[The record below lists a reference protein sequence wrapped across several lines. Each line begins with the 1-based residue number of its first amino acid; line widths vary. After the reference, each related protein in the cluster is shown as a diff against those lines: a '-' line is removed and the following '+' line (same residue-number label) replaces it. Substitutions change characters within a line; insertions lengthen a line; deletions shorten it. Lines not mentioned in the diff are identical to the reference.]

1 MLKKYEKN
9 IIKQMRKTR
18 EILFRMMLIFVILV
32 VLVIL
37 IIVSSL
43 IRVLLKDLKV
53 EWLWYIG
60 ALIICGYCIY
70 KYISKRA

>member
-1 MLKKYEKN
+1 ML
-9 IIKQMRKTR
+9 M
-18 EILFRMMLIFVILV
+18 FVILV

-53 EWLWYIG
+53 E
-60 ALIICGYCIY
+60 
-70 KYISKRA
+70 

>member
-1 MLKKYEKN
+1 MMPRCK
-9 IIKQMRKTR
+9 IVDIF
-18 EILFRMMLIFVILV
+18 FRMMLIFIILV

-43 IRVLLKDLKV
+43 IKVLLRDLKV
-53 EWLWYIG
+53 EWLWYTS

-70 KYISKRA
+70 KCISKHLNFLKKK